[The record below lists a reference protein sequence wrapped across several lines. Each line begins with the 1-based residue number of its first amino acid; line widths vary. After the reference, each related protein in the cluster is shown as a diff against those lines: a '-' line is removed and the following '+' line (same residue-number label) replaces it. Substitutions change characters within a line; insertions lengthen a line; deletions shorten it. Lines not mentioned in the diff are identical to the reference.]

1 MKKIIVLIGLSF
13 TLAAC
18 VTPVTST
25 SSNSNDLIATA
36 GSLTCKANE
45 LCPSVVVEWD
55 KQNKQQLK
63 LDVALTSSYDYYDIG
78 NIIFTIDGKTFT
90 YAPIG
95 PTQQKYINRLIPKRS
110 SNTFVIPSSFLYE
123 LRNAK
128 NVDLAIDTNKGVI
141 KRSVYTPTQ
150 QSMLYH
156 NFAQLITELTR

>member
-1 MKKIIVLIGLSF
+1 M
-13 TLAAC
+13 T
-18 VTPVTST
+18 
-25 SSNSNDLIATA
+25 
-36 GSLTCKANE
+36 
-45 LCPSVVVEWD
+45 
-55 KQNKQQLK
+55 
-63 LDVALTSSYDYYDIG
+63 
-78 NIIFTIDGKTFT
+78 IFTIDGKTFS